1 MDIQSTGDKL
11 LNLTLQN
18 LQRTQN
24 EQLALIA
31 RLAGM
36 TPNSISKA
44 LISDIANISP
54 EEREV
59 LIAQVDKALAQI
71 KTNSLLPAVQQ
82 QIEALEQQK
91 TLLQTNLLK
100 LVTLDINNK
109 TILVYSNQALVK
121 GQEIN
126 LTFIPNLGFQLLTD
140 PNEAPE
146 AIKIEQI
153 ITQNLRQLL
162 PLISHLPSQKQDNF
176 FTALAKLTQVLT
188 AIPEKQLAQLV
199 DKPLQ
204 TSLEKLNQLIPTLA
218 KVIDPQLLKSIVE
231 TSGIQFEKKLVE
243 SLTQSQPRLQTNQ
256 KMGQATANVSELI
269 KNTHSSPEI
278 TITKPMVNRLSGQAL
293 TTQNLAPLLNT
304 HPTSTDK
311 VAANTQ
317 PVANTTTNISLP
329 NASSLLNTSKINPSI
344 KINADNINQLQN
356 AIKPEQQSTQK
367 NQDMKG
373 ALVDLVAKTSQSL
386 TEDEADVVTIIKN
399 LNNTHLKDWVAQ
411 LLPILMGK
419 TPQKDLSIKTLRTQL
434 IALLQQQAYQ
444 AVAKIQI
451 QQLQSL
457 QPQASTQ
464 GTDYSQQSWQIEIPI
479 RYQQDIHPLQMNIER
494 YWIDDKEKSTEQKR
508 EKVKQWRIMLNFDLP
523 EVGHFY
529 AQLIW
534 FNQQLSATL
543 WAEKSDTLKLAKEKM
558 ENLRTKLQQE
568 GITVTQ
574 LDCLPG
580 APNKPQNEIQ
590 YSLIDIKT

>member
-18 LQRTQN
+18 LQKAQN

-36 TPNSISKA
+36 TVNNSSKA
-44 LISDIANISP
+44 LVAEVAPISP

-59 LIAQVDKALAQI
+59 LVAQIDKALAQI
-71 KTNSLLPAVQQ
+71 KTNNLLPAVQQ

-91 TLLQTNLLK
+91 NLLQSNLLK
-100 LVTLDINNK
+100 LVTLEINNK
-109 TILVYSNQALVK
+109 SFLVYSNQALVK

-126 LTFIPNLGFQLLTD
+126 LRLIPNLGLELLSNPDET
-140 PNEAPE
+140 PE
-146 AIKIEQI
+146 FIKIEQA

-176 FTALAKLTQVLT
+176 FAALAKLTQVL
-188 AIPEKQLAQLV
+188 AKLPEKQLDQLI
-199 DKPLQ
+199 DKPLK
-204 TSLEKLNQLIPTLA
+204 TSLDKLIDAIPNLA
-218 KVIDPQLLKSIVE
+218 KVIDPKILKVIIDN
-231 TSGIQFEKKLVE
+231 SGIQFEKRLVE
-243 SLTQSQPRLQTNQ
+243 SLTPSHISQSTKTTQTIDDIN
-256 KMGQATANVSELI
+256 TNVKIPVEKI
-269 KNTHSSPEI
+269 A
-278 TITKPMVNRLSGQAL
+278 SGQAL
-293 TTQNLAPLLNT
+293 TPQNLKPLLHTYQFSNLANSSGASLENPVKLTSNT
-304 HPTSTDK
+304 
-311 VAANTQ
+311 NTI
-317 PVANTTTNISLP
+317 NINSV
-329 NASSLLNTSKINPSI
+329 NTSQTNPALKINV
-344 KINADNINQLQN
+344 DNINKLN
-356 AIKPEQQSTQK
+356 SAIKPEQLQSLAKT
-367 NQDMKG
+367 QDMKG
-373 ALVDLVAKTSQSL
+373 ALVDLVAKTTQSL
-386 TEDEADVVTIIKN
+386 TEEEADIATIIKN
-399 LNNTHLKDWVAQ
+399 LNNTHLKDWVTQ

-419 TPQKDLSIKTLRTQL
+419 TQQKDLSIKTLRTQL
-434 IALLQQQAYQ
+434 TALLQQHAYQ

-457 QPQASTQ
+457 QPQTTQ
-464 GTDYSQQSWQIEIPI
+464 ANDYPQQSWQLEIPI
-479 RYQQDIHPLQMNIER
+479 RYQQDIHPLQMQIER

-523 EVGHFY
+523 IVGHFY

-543 WAEKSDTLKLAKEKM
+543 WAEKVDTLKLATEKM

-568 GITVTQ
+568 GIIVTQ

-580 APNKPQNEIQ
+580 APNKPQNEIH
-590 YSLIDIKT
+590 YSLIDITT

>member
-54 EEREV
+54 EEREM

-91 TLLQTNLLK
+91 NLLQSNLLK
-100 LVTLDINNK
+100 LVTLEVNNK
-109 TILVYSNQALVK
+109 SFLVYSNQALVK

-188 AIPEKQLAQLV
+188 AIPEKQLTQLV

-218 KVIDPQLLKSIVE
+218 KVIDPQILKTIVE
-231 TSGIQFEKKLVE
+231 TSGIQFEKKLVA
-243 SLTQSQPRLQTNQ
+243 SLTQSQPTLQTNH
-256 KMGQATANVSELI
+256 KTGQATTNVSELI
-269 KNTHSSPEI
+269 KNTKSSPEI

-304 HPTSTDK
+304 YPTSTDK

-317 PVANTTTNISLP
+317 PVANTTTNTNLP
-329 NASSLLNTSKINPSI
+329 NASTLSNTSKINPSV

-356 AIKPEQQSTQK
+356 AIKPEQKSTQK

-386 TEDEADVVTIIKN
+386 TEVDADVATIIKN
-399 LNNTHLKDWVAQ
+399 LNNTHLKDWAAQ

-434 IALLQQQAYQ
+434 IALLQQHAYQ

-457 QPQASTQ
+457 QPQTTPS
-464 GTDYSQQSWQIEIPI
+464 TDYPQQSWQIEIPI
-479 RYQQDIHPLQMNIER
+479 RYQHDIHPLQMQIER

-523 EVGHFY
+523 IVGHFY

-543 WAEKSDTLKLAKEKM
+543 WAEKIDTLKLAKEKM

-590 YSLIDIKT
+590 YSLIDVKT

>member
-54 EEREV
+54 EEREM

-91 TLLQTNLLK
+91 NLLQSNLLK
-100 LVTLDINNK
+100 LVTLEVNNK
-109 TILVYSNQALVK
+109 SFLVYSNQALVK

-146 AIKIEQI
+146 AFKIEQI

-162 PLISHLPSQKQDNF
+162 PLISHLPLQKQDNF

-188 AIPEKQLAQLV
+188 AIPEKQLTQLV

-218 KVIDPQLLKSIVE
+218 KVIDPQILKTIVE
-231 TSGIQFEKKLVE
+231 TSGIQFEKKLVA
-243 SLTQSQPRLQTNQ
+243 SLTQSQPTLQTNH
-256 KMGQATANVSELI
+256 KTGQAITNVSEPI
-269 KNTHSSPEI
+269 KNIQSSPEI
-278 TITKPMVNRLSGQAL
+278 IITKPMVNRLSGQAL

-304 HPTSTDK
+304 YPTSTEK
-311 VAANTQ
+311 IEKNKQ
-317 PVANTTTNISLP
+317 PIANTTSNISVE
-329 NASSLLNTSKINPSI
+329 NASTLLNTNKINPTV

-373 ALVDLVAKTSQSL
+373 ALVDLVTKTSQSL
-386 TEDEADVVTIIKN
+386 TEDDADVATIIKN
-399 LNNTHLKDWVAQ
+399 LNNTHLKDWAAQ

-434 IALLQQQAYQ
+434 IALLQQHAYQ

-457 QPQASTQ
+457 QPQTTQ
-464 GTDYSQQSWQIEIPI
+464 STDYPQQSWQIEIPI
-479 RYQQDIHPLQMNIER
+479 RYQHDIHPLQMQIER

-523 EVGHFY
+523 IVGHFY

-534 FNQQLSATL
+534 FNQQLNATL
-543 WAEKSDTLKLAKEKM
+543 WAEKIDTLKLAKEKM